1 MKLVSLWQRSHSG
14 RRLIGFS
21 IVLYLLT
28 ATYTAEGTNIVDLRI
43 YEFLHDTYR
52 TPVLDRTMEM
62 ATRLGDRETLI
73 ATSLLMATYGGRREQ
88 ETAKLLVTSLASTQ
102 LIVTGIK
109 FMTDRPR
116 PDGSL
121 SPRSNS
127 SFPSGH
133 AAGAFTVATIF
144 ADRYQFPSPVFYG
157 GASIVALSRIYLG
170 RHFPSDVVTGAIV
183 GYIGS
188 KFVLHVQKRI
198 LRLKFSRNVEIYL
211 TTPLFFVSLQ
221 ERESKL
227 YD

>member
-1 MKLVSLWQRSHSG
+1 
-14 RRLIGFS
+14 
-21 IVLYLLT
+21 LYLLT

-62 ATRLGDRETLI
+62 ATRLGDRETHI
-73 ATSLLMATYGGRREQ
+73 TTSLLMATYGGRREQ
-88 ETAKLLVTSLASTQ
+88 EPAKLLVTS
-102 LIVTGIK
+102 
-109 FMTDRPR
+109 RPR

-170 RHFPSDVVTGAIV
+170 RHFPSDAVMGAIV

-188 KFVLHVQKRI
+188 KFVLHFQKRI

-221 ERESKL
+221 ERESKI